1 MNIGTVYNWYQCCL
15 GRRENVSSIVRY
27 KNKKTGFVSVYESIS
42 RYDPVTKQSRPIRKY
57 LGLEDPETGELIPS
71 SGKRGR
77 KRLSET
83 GAAVPPRGG
92 RNTSRPACGQE
103 PPETAGT
110 DARIRELEEKN
121 RLLTSCLENMRDLI
135 ADALAAPGGA
145 SPAEK

>member
-42 RYDPVTKQSRPIRKY
+42 HYDPVTKQSRPIRKY

-83 GAAVPPRGG
+83 DAAVPQTVPLRGNRSPG
-92 RNTSRPACGQE
+92 RCLPLILYPIPAV
-103 PPETAGT
+103 PSSV
-110 DARIRELEEKN
+110 D
-121 RLLTSCLENMRDLI
+121 
-135 ADALAAPGGA
+135 
-145 SPAEK
+145 

>member
-42 RYDPVTKQSRPIRKY
+42 HYDPVTKQSRPIRKY
-57 LGLEDPETGELIPS
+57 LGLED
-71 SGKRGR
+71 
-77 KRLSET
+77 
-83 GAAVPPRGG
+83 
-92 RNTSRPACGQE
+92 
-103 PPETAGT
+103 PETAGT

-135 ADALAAPGGA
+135 ADALAAPAGA
-145 SPAEK
+145 AQADK

>member
-1 MNIGTVYNWYQCCL
+1 M
-15 GRRENVSSIVRY
+15 SSIVRY

-83 GAAVPPRGG
+83 GAAVSPR
-92 RNTSRPACGQE
+92 
-103 PPETAGT
+103 AGT
-110 DARIRELEEKN
+110 DERIRELEEKN

>member
-1 MNIGTVYNWYQCCL
+1 M
-15 GRRENVSSIVRY
+15 SSIVRY

-83 GAAVPPRGG
+83 GAAVSPRGG

-103 PPETAGT
+103 APETAGT
-110 DARIRELEEKN
+110 DARIRELEANN

-135 ADALAAPGGA
+135 ADVLAAPGGA